1 MVAGSPSALV
11 ALVQMGVLELHTWGA
26 KRDKLERP
34 DRMIL
39 DLDPDPAVEWS
50 AVIEGAQLLRALLNE
65 LNLAS
70 FVKTTGGKGLHV
82 VVPLQRVHTWDEVKT
97 FSKALADHLAH
108 TIPERFLANMSKQ
121 KRKGKIYLDYL
132 RNGRGATAVAAFST
146 RARPGA
152 PVSVP
157 LGWEELSV
165 DLRSDHFTIANLPE
179 RLDHLRKDP
188 WKDYWS
194 AKQRITR
201 KLLMKLR

>member
-1 MVAGSPSALV
+1 
-11 ALVQMGVLELHTWGA
+11 MGVLELHTWGS

-50 AVIEGAQLLRALLNE
+50 AVIEGAQLLRTLLNE

-97 FSKALADHLAH
+97 FSKALADHLVH

-121 KRKGKIYLDYL
+121 KRKGKIYIDYL
-132 RNGRGATAVAAFST
+132 RNARGATAVAAYST

-157 LGWEELSV
+157 LAWEELSV
-165 DLRSDHFTIANLPE
+165 DLRSDHFTMSNVPE
-179 RLDHLRKDP
+179 RLEHLRKDP
-188 WKDYWS
+188 WKNYS
-194 AKQRITR
+194 STKQRISR
-201 KLLMKLR
+201 KMLMSLM